1 MKPQFLVSDA
11 AKVIP
16 CHPDTLRRLERK
28 GVIKAIRDYRGFRVF
43 RLEDLLKLREQR
55 ASNA

>member
-1 MKPQFLVSDA
+1 MQGKLFITDA

-16 CHPDTLRRLERK
+16 CHPDTLRRLERQ
-28 GVIKAIRDYRGFRVF
+28 GRIKAVRDYRGFRVF

-55 ASNA
+55 VSNA

>member
-1 MKPQFLVSDA
+1 MEAKLLVSDA

-28 GVIKAIRDYRGFRVF
+28 GQIKAVRDYRGFRMF